1 MHDRIEKIPLGGFL
15 QKIHIRYEDAAS
27 PILLVLHGGPG
38 VPNRHKL
45 MTEHTELARRFVLVA
60 WDQRGCAG
68 SYAGIDPAT
77 LTVDQLVED
86 AHELVCWLCG
96 QFEREHVFVLG
107 GSWGAQ
113 LGTLL
118 VYRYPQRI
126 AAYVGT
132 GQVVDGIENER
143 ISWEFTVEE
152 ARRANDTK
160 ALAKLHEVGPPVR
173 GQYVGGLSGLM
184 AQRKY
189 LTAFGGGAAKRE
201 GIFKGI
207 VKPVLLSGEYS
218 LADIWGYLRG
228 YRLVLSHMWP
238 HLVGYNFRVDVRE
251 LKVPVY
257 IFQGRND
264 RNTPSVLVEEYFD
277 ILAAPHKEL
286 IWFEHSAHQPMTD
299 EPERFRKLLCEKL
312 LNV

>member
-1 MHDRIEKIPLGGFL
+1 MHDRIAKILLGSFL
-15 QKIHIRYEDAAS
+15 QKIHICYENAGA

-38 VPNRHKL
+38 IPNRHKL
-45 MTEHTELARRFVLVA
+45 MTEHTELARRFVLVT

-86 AHELVCWLCG
+86 AHELVCWLCEQFG
-96 QFEREHVFVLG
+96 QEKVFILG

-118 VYRYPQRI
+118 VQRHPQRI

-132 GQVVDGIENER
+132 GQVVDGVENER

-152 ARRANDTK
+152 ARKANNKK
-160 ALAKLHEVGPPVR
+160 ALAKLRKIGPPVR
-173 GQYVGGLSGLM
+173 GQYVGGLSGLIT
-184 AQRKY
+184 QRKY

-201 GIFKGI
+201 GIYRGI
-207 VKPVLLSGEYS
+207 VKPVLLSGEY
-218 LADIWGYLRG
+218 LFADIWGYLRG
-228 YRLVLSHMWP
+228 YKLVLSHMWP
-238 HLVGYNFRVDVRE
+238 HLTNYNFRVEATDFTM
-251 LKVPVY
+251 PVY

-264 RNTPSVLVEEYFD
+264 RNTPSVLVEEYFEL
-277 ILAAPHKEL
+277 INAPHKEL
-286 IWFEHSAHQPMTD
+286 IWFANSAHQPMSD
-299 EPERFRKLLCEKL
+299 EPERFRLLLCEKL
-312 LNV
+312 LGG